1 MFTSEQY
8 RAKANE
14 YLELQ
19 KTANHADEVR
29 EFYNLERSFTELA
42 DNAKW
47 VTDNYERT
55 LHPSERSDASGVT
68 LEMQQAQSA
77 PMVQRSLLH

>member
-14 YLELQ
+14 YIERQ
-19 KTANHADEVR
+19 KTANGPNEVS
-29 EFYNLERSFTELA
+29 EFHNLERRFTELA

-47 VTDNYERT
+47 VADNHDRT
-55 LHPSERSDASGVT
+55 LHASEK
-68 LEMQQAQSA
+68 
-77 PMVQRSLLH
+77 

>member
-19 KTANHADEVR
+19 KTANGPSEVS
-29 EFYNLERSFTELA
+29 EFHNLERSFTELA

-47 VTDNYERT
+47 VADNYDQT
-55 LHPSERSDASGVT
+55 LRASERSDASEVT
-68 LEMQQAQSA
+68 FEHAKSTSFV
-77 PMVQRSLLH
+77 PRSPLH

>member
-14 YLELQ
+14 YIERK
-19 KTANHADEVR
+19 KTANRPNEVR
-29 EFYNLERSFTELA
+29 ELRNLERSFTELA

-47 VTDNYERT
+47 VADNHDRT
-55 LHPSERSDASGVT
+55 LHASET
-68 LEMQQAQSA
+68 
-77 PMVQRSLLH
+77 